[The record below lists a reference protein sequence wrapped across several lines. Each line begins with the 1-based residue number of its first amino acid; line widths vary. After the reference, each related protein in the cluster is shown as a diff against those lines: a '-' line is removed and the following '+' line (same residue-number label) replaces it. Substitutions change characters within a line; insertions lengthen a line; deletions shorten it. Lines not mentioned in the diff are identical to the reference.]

1 MGTLTNE
8 QTATQK
14 DLILRFM
21 QENGSITQIEAA
33 QEIGCWR
40 LGARIF
46 DLKRDG
52 HNIKKDTVL
61 RKNRYGKP
69 ISFARYRL
77 VSEGE

>member
-1 MGTLTNE
+1 MGTLNNA

-21 QENGSITQIEAA
+21 QENGSITQMEAA

-52 HNIKKDTVL
+52 HVIKRDMVSQ
-61 RKNRYGKP
+61 KNRHGKP
-69 ISFARYRL
+69 IAFARYRL
-77 VSEGE
+77 VETGD